1 MYRNPDGNGRRGS
14 GWYGGFGYEPMP
26 RNTGNSGGCYTGGQ
40 NGYTGH
46 SCGGQNQNRCR
57 PDCNPW
63 HPDCNSCN
71 PCNPGC
77 WPECWPG
84 CYVVVI
90 TGVTGPTGPTGAP
103 GVTGAT
109 GITGAAGI
117 TGATGPTGAT
127 GATGPTGATGAT
139 GTGGGITG
147 PTGATAPSIYAQ
159 QGKCRNHAAF
169 STLKTIKHPL

>member
-1 MYRNPDGNGRRGS
+1 MNTEKDKEKRGMRMYRNPDGNGYNRRGS
-14 GWYGGFGYEPMP
+14 GWYGGFGCEPVP

-90 TGVTGPTGPTGAP
+90 TGEEFME
-103 GVTGAT
+103 
-109 GITGAAGI
+109 I
-117 TGATGPTGAT
+117 
-127 GATGPTGATGAT
+127 
-139 GTGGGITG
+139 
-147 PTGATAPSIYAQ
+147 
-159 QGKCRNHAAF
+159 
-169 STLKTIKHPL
+169 LKRKPEETTEANLEA